1 MNPLP
6 NHLRLDEPAV
16 YRIIVQGRLDPKWSA
31 EFPAMQIRTVKT
43 GYGMTLTA
51 FTGLLPDQ
59 SSLHGMLNLIRNYG
73 LVLLGLNLEE
83 FEIPDKTEWSEL

>member
-16 YRIIVQGRLDPKWSA
+16 YRIIVQGRLDPRWST
-31 EFPAMQIRTVKT
+31 EFPTMKIETVKS
-43 GYGMTLTA
+43 GYGMTLTS
-51 FTGLLPDQ
+51 FTGLLADQ
-59 SSLHGMLNLIRNYG
+59 SHLHGMLNLIRDYG
-73 LVLLGLNLEE
+73 LVLISLSLDE

>member
-6 NHLRLDEPAV
+6 NHLRLDEPAA

-31 EFPAMQIRTVKT
+31 EFPAMQIKTVKT
-43 GYGMTLTA
+43 RYGMTITSI
-51 FTGLLPDQ
+51 TGLLPDQ

-73 LVLLGLNLEE
+73 LVLISLSLEE
-83 FEIPDKTEWSEL
+83 FEIPEYTEWSEL